1 MTFQSLEYLFF
12 LPIVFVIYWVVCRKS
27 ATWQNGF
34 IVLASLVFY
43 GWWDWRFLG
52 LLLLTALSTFFAGWW
67 MGRTADERKRKWI
80 NVGTIVLNIGILFFF
95 KYFNFFVQ
103 SFADA
108 FSLFGA
114 EVGVHTLKILLP
126 VGISF
131 YTFTALSYSID
142 VYRRKVEPTH
152 NVLAYL
158 AYVMFFPS
166 ILSGPISRVQK
177 QLPQYFEKRVFNYE
191 KAVSACRLMLLGG
204 VMKLCLADRL
214 GIYVDAVYANIA
226 QHNGTTLL
234 LTSIMY
240 TIQIYA
246 DFAGYSL
253 MAIGSGR
260 LLGIELPTNFI
271 RPYFALTVTDFWRRW
286 HISLT
291 TWFRDY
297 IYFPLGGN
305 RCSKRRWMLNT
316 MIVFTVSGLWHGAAY
331 TFIIWGAM
339 HGACMVI
346 ERLIYGD
353 KIKAISSKLSIPNAL
368 RWMVTFAIVN
378 FAWIFFRVN
387 SVSDVGLILKKI
399 FSEPGRLFIDPDT
412 MFYAF
417 LFMVIIF
424 VVDYMDEYHPRVLPD
439 KQQEHNCALVNL
451 HFIGGDDSALWCFG
465 RWFFHLF
472 PILKRIEI

>member
-1 MTFQSLEYLFF
+1 MTFQSLEYLLF
-12 LPIVFVIYWVVCRKS
+12 LPVVFILYWTLCRGSK
-27 ATWQNGF
+27 TLQNGL
-34 IVLASLVFY
+34 IVAASLVFY
-43 GWWDWRFLG
+43 GCWDWRFLG
-52 LLLLTALSTFFAGWW
+52 LLLVTAFSTFFAGWW
-67 MGRTADERKRKWI
+67 MGRTDNTRKRKWI
-80 NVGTIVLNIGILFFF
+80 NVGAIVLNMGILFFF

-103 SFADA
+103 SFADV
-108 FSLFGA
+108 FSMFGA
-114 EVGVHTLKILLP
+114 ELNVRTLKILLP

-142 VYRRKVEPTH
+142 VYQRKIEPTH
-152 NVLAYL
+152 DVLAYL

-166 ILSGPISRVQK
+166 ILSGPISRAQK
-177 QLPQYFEKRVFNYE
+177 QLPQYFERRNFDYD
-191 KAVSACRLMLLGG
+191 KAVSACKLMLLGG
-204 VMKLCLADRL
+204 VTKLCLADRL

-226 QHNGTTLL
+226 QHSGTTLF

-305 RCSKRRWMLNT
+305 RCSKARWIINT

-346 ERLIYGD
+346 ERLVYGD
-353 KIKAISSKLSIPNAL
+353 KIKTITNKFSLTNAL
-368 RWMVTFAIVN
+368 RWTVTFAIVN

-387 SVSDVGLILKKI
+387 NLSDVMTIFQKI
-399 FSEPGRLFIDPDT
+399 FTNTGRIFIDADT
-412 MFYAF
+412 MVYAF
-417 LFMVIIF
+417 MFAILVF
-424 VVDYMDEYHPRVLPD
+424 VVDFVDEYYSGKVRLLNSRYTIVRWATYI
-439 KQQEHNCALVNL
+439 ALVVMVL
-451 HFIGGDDSALWCFG
+451 LFGVLDGGSFIYFQ
-465 RWFFHLF
+465 F
-472 PILKRIEI
+472 